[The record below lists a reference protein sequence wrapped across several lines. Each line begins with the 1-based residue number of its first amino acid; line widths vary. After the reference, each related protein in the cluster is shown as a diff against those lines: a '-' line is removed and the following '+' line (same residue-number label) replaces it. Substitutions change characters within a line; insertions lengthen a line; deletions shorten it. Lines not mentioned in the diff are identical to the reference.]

1 MERGLGKSWNQ
12 LHWQNAQVQDAAL
25 NLYQSGRIRRSNDT
39 ASLIAL
45 LELQGCL
52 AEESRD
58 LYALTARGQSTLP
71 KLLDAFYPDWG
82 ARAEARQSMSTAE
95 EDEFHHR
102 LNFIQNNVRFDL
114 PLWINQDNYNSL
126 YGGSQASEI
135 NAELKTHLPDFKVS
149 QDTELRL
156 KGSMDMHLKRKLQ
169 KPIRLGPLQKMFSY
183 VSVPQRDLLD
193 INEVDGEQ
201 PYMVMTVESLAVF
214 NDMDVP
220 DHLMLIWTPLHYPDL
235 AIHLLKLI
243 PHYVPHI
250 HFGDIEQ
257 SSFKLAELLADETG
271 RPMRRFLP
279 SFWADYIDWYARDCD
294 ELNGFK
300 GGHWTQP
307 ISSHEMVRALM
318 LRKLWLPQTATLLDP
333 RLRQELQNLLS

>member
-1 MERGLGKSWNQ
+1 MSNPTVEMKID
-12 LHWQNAQVQDAAL
+12 WQNAQVQDAAL

-201 PYMVMTVESLAVF
+201 PYMVMTIESLPMF
-214 NDMDVP
+214 YDLDIP
-220 DHLMLIWTPLHYPDL
+220 DHLLLLWTPPENPEL
-235 AIHLLKLI
+235 AIHLLRLI
-243 PHYVPHI
+243 PHYVPHT
-250 HFGDIEQ
+250 HFGDLEPQ
-257 SSFKLAELLADETG
+257 SFALAERIAEETG
-271 RPMRRFLP
+271 RPLRRFLP
-279 SFWADYIDWYARDCD
+279 SFWSEYSEHFSVACEEKDGKGCHWYQPVSSD
-294 ELNGFK
+294 E
-300 GGHWTQP
+300 T
-307 ISSHEMVRALM
+307 VRNMM
-318 LRKLWLPQTATLLDP
+318 LQRSWLPQNILLLDA
-333 RLRQELQNLLS
+333 RMKQELQALLN